1 MLEAED
7 AKEKSVQK
15 IDSRRIRKQKD
26 DILYIETDG
35 AMVYVRDKNHTE
47 YDAPTPDWIKEG
59 IERGEGNPG
68 WTESKHAICFHSR
81 DIKYYYEEG
90 GERKSGRFKDV
101 ISSGFD
107 NIKVT
112 GTKIERRDCIGLIG
126 KAAPFQYHLLALAR
140 RNDWEHCSK
149 VVLISDGAKW
159 IKGIKNAVL
168 NGKHVIQI
176 LDLYHAK
183 ENA

>member
-1 MLEAED
+1 MLHNFPYAFCTAVPDCPQVFAGGNRRGDIPDGMIICPFQTVIRPLAQIENLD
-7 AKEKSVQK
+7 G
-15 IDSRRIRKQKD
+15 SRI
-26 DILYIETDG
+26 
-35 AMVYVRDKNHTE
+35 
-47 YDAPTPDWIKEG
+47 
-59 IERGEGNPG
+59 
-68 WTESKHAICFHSR
+68 HAR
-81 DIKYYYEEG
+81 DIKYYFEES

-101 ISSGFD
+101 MSSGFD